1 MIDLKNCTFIIPIRI
16 ESEDRMRNVVTV
28 LAYLLKNFDTKVIL
42 KEVDVESVYEDQV
55 LPQIED
61 FLGDNINNLTHVFE
75 KSDDPVFYRMKILNE
90 MIDMADTNVIAN
102 YDCDVLFKKE
112 TYVESVDMIMD
123 GFDLVYPYGFGNY
136 QKQVFID
143 DDGVSEFINED
154 FDFEVLDKKS
164 RMYDAQYG
172 HVQFVN
178 RKSYILAGMENENF
192 RGSSPEDK
200 ERFHRFTTLGYNV
213 GRIRDWVYH
222 LEHSRGPNSWPN
234 SVQGNPYM
242 QENFALWERLEKM
255 DREELKEYYDTA
267 PYQKKYKDAEVLVDE
282 KGYIK
287 KCHDHS

>member
-42 KEVDVESVYEDQV
+42 KEVDVESVFEDQV

-90 MIDMADTNVIAN
+90 MIDMADTKIIAN

-112 TYVESVDMIMD
+112 TYVESVKMIMD

-143 DDGVSEFINED
+143 DDGVSEFINKD

-200 ERFHRFTTLGYNV
+200 ERFYRFDKMGYSV
-213 GRIRDWVYH
+213 GRIDDIVYH
-222 LEHSRGPNSWPN
+222 LEHSRGANSWPN

-242 QENFALWERLEKM
+242 KQNFDEWEKIQKMTGHQLRSYYSNQEYL
-255 DREELKEYYDTA
+255 
-267 PYQKKYKDAEVLVDE
+267 KKYAN
-282 KGYIK
+282 I
-287 KCHDHS
+287 

>member
-28 LAYLLKNFDTKVIL
+28 LAYLLKTFDTKVIL
-42 KEVDVESVYEDQV
+42 KEVDVESVFEDQV

-112 TYVESVDMIMD
+112 TYVESVEMIMD

-200 ERFHRFTTLGYNV
+200 ERFYRFDKMGYSV
-213 GRIRDWVYH
+213 GRIDDIVYH
-222 LEHSRGPNSWPN
+222 LEHSRGANSWPN

-242 QENFALWERLEKM
+242 KQNFDEWEKIQKMTGHQLRSYYSNQEYL
-255 DREELKEYYDTA
+255 
-267 PYQKKYKDAEVLVDE
+267 KKYAN
-282 KGYIK
+282 I
-287 KCHDHS
+287 

>member
-42 KEVDVESVYEDQV
+42 KEVDVESVFEDQV

-90 MIDMADTNVIAN
+90 MIDMADTKVIAN

-112 TYVESVDMIMD
+112 TYVESVKMIMD

-200 ERFHRFTTLGYNV
+200 ERFYRFDKMGYSV
-213 GRIRDWVYH
+213 GRIDDIVYH
-222 LEHSRGPNSWPN
+222 LEHSRGSNSWPN

-242 QENFALWERLEKM
+242 KQNFDEWEKIQKMSENQLRSYYSNQEYL
-255 DREELKEYYDTA
+255 
-267 PYQKKYKDAEVLVDE
+267 KKYAN
-282 KGYIK
+282 I
-287 KCHDHS
+287 

>member
-42 KEVDVESVYEDQV
+42 KEVDIESVFEDQV

-61 FLGDNINNLTHVFE
+61 FLGDNIDNLTHVFE

-90 MIDMADTNVIAN
+90 MIDMADTMVIAN
-102 YDCDVLFKKE
+102 YDCDVLFKKD
-112 TYVESVDMIMD
+112 TYVESVKMIMD

-200 ERFHRFTTLGYNV
+200 ERFYRFDKMGYSV
-213 GRIRDWVYH
+213 GRIDDIVYH
-222 LEHSRGPNSWPN
+222 LEHSRGANSWPN

-242 QENFALWERLEKM
+242 KQNFDEWEKIQNMTGHQLRSYYSNQEYL
-255 DREELKEYYDTA
+255 
-267 PYQKKYKDAEVLVDE
+267 KKYAN
-282 KGYIK
+282 I
-287 KCHDHS
+287 

>member
-28 LAYLLKNFDTKVIL
+28 LAYLLKNFDTKVIV

-90 MIDMADTNVIAN
+90 MIDMADTMVIAN

-112 TYVESVDMIMD
+112 TYVESVNMIMD

-200 ERFHRFTTLGYNV
+200 ERFYRFDKMGYSV
-213 GRIRDWVYH
+213 GRIDDIVYH
-222 LEHSRGPNSWPN
+222 LEHSRGANSWPN

-242 QENFALWERLEKM
+242 KQNFDEWEKIQKMTGHQLRSYYSNQEYL
-255 DREELKEYYDTA
+255 
-267 PYQKKYKDAEVLVDE
+267 KKYAN
-282 KGYIK
+282 I
-287 KCHDHS
+287 

>member
-42 KEVDVESVYEDQV
+42 KEVDVESVFEDQV

-102 YDCDVLFKKE
+102 YDCDVLFKRE
-112 TYVESVDMIMD
+112 TYVESVKMIMD

-200 ERFHRFTTLGYNV
+200 ERFYRFDKMGYSV
-213 GRIRDWVYH
+213 GRIDDIVYH
-222 LEHSRGPNSWPN
+222 LEHSRGANSWPN

-242 QENFALWERLEKM
+242 KQNFDEWEKIQKMTSIQLRSYYSNQEYL
-255 DREELKEYYDTA
+255 
-267 PYQKKYKDAEVLVDE
+267 KKYAN
-282 KGYIK
+282 I
-287 KCHDHS
+287 

>member
-42 KEVDVESVYEDQV
+42 KEVDVESVFEDQV

-112 TYVESVDMIMD
+112 TYVESVEMIMD

-143 DDGVSEFINED
+143 DDGVSEFINGD

-200 ERFHRFTTLGYNV
+200 ERFYRFDKMGYSV
-213 GRIRDWVYH
+213 GRIDDIVYH
-222 LEHSRGPNSWPN
+222 LEHSRGSNSWPN

-242 QENFALWERLEKM
+242 KQNFDEWEKIQKMTGHQLRSYYSNQEYL
-255 DREELKEYYDTA
+255 
-267 PYQKKYKDAEVLVDE
+267 KKYAN
-282 KGYIK
+282 I
-287 KCHDHS
+287 

>member
-42 KEVDVESVYEDQV
+42 KEVDVESVFEDQV

-90 MIDMADTNVIAN
+90 MIDMADTKVIAN

-112 TYVESVDMIMD
+112 TYVESVKMIMD

-200 ERFHRFTTLGYNV
+200 ERFYRFDKMGYSV
-213 GRIRDWVYH
+213 GRIDDIVYH
-222 LEHSRGPNSWPN
+222 LEHSRGSNSWPN

-242 QENFALWERLEKM
+242 KQNFDEWEKIQNMTGHQLRSYYSNQEYL
-255 DREELKEYYDTA
+255 
-267 PYQKKYKDAEVLVDE
+267 KKYAN
-282 KGYIK
+282 I
-287 KCHDHS
+287 

>member
-28 LAYLLKNFDTKVIL
+28 LAYLLKTFDTKVIL
-42 KEVDVESVYEDQV
+42 KEVDVESVFEDQV

-112 TYVESVDMIMD
+112 TYVESVEMIMD

-143 DDGVSEFINED
+143 DDGVSEFIYGD

-200 ERFHRFTTLGYNV
+200 ERFYRFDKMGYSV
-213 GRIRDWVYH
+213 GRIDDIVYH
-222 LEHSRGPNSWPN
+222 LEHSRGANSWPN

-242 QENFALWERLEKM
+242 KQNFDEWEKIQKMTGHQLRSYYSNQEYL
-255 DREELKEYYDTA
+255 
-267 PYQKKYKDAEVLVDE
+267 KKYAN
-282 KGYIK
+282 I
-287 KCHDHS
+287 